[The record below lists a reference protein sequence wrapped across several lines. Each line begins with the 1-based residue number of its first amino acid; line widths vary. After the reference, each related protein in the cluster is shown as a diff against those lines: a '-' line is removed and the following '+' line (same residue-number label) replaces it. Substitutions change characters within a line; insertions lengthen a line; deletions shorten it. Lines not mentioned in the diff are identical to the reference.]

1 MKRVALF
8 FLTATLFAGLALPQ
22 TEVRH
27 AVGLPS
33 YKDLKFPPL
42 PAPRI
47 PTPVEFTLSNGMKVF
62 LLEDHELPD
71 RKGRDAKTR
80 QDEQDRQRRDEYRHR
95 TKLSPPPRSRIW
107 RAVSKRALRRR
118 ERRGF
123 ALGDLTP
130 RDPADQ

>member
-1 MKRVALF
+1 MSRFMLDSM
-8 FLTATLFAGLALPQ
+8 AT
-22 TEVRH
+22 
-27 AVGLPS
+27 
-33 YKDLKFPPL
+33 PL
-42 PAPRI
+42 PRFRGSRDDGSPDDQRRESD
-47 PTPVEFTLSNGMKVF
+47 PERGTEST
-62 LLEDHELPD
+62 LEDDELPD
-71 RKGRDAKTR
+71 RKGRDANTR